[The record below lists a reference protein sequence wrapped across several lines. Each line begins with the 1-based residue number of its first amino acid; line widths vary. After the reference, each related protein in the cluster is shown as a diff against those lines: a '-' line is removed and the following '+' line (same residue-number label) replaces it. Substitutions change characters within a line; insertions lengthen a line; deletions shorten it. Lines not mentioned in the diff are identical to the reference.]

1 MPKKIVKG
9 FTLIELL
16 VVVAIIGIISTIG
29 VVAYGKY
36 TKIAMNSAIKS
47 NHSKIVNLAKSDLA
61 LCMLDGGRSG
71 KIERIQSSMNGVT
84 KKKVSCNWNMFVG
97 GEFLHHTMSLGLRDP
112 FILSLPEYDLWYNR
126 SKGWGQ
132 DFAAVWYWPPTKTP
146 KWFPYYFVGKTHI
159 GRVISQ
165 ASYQSSDGKFTC
177 TGTYTIELKT
187 FLTDEVTSIIDCIDM
202 SPLAVK

>member
-16 VVVAIIGIISTIG
+16 VVVAIIGILSAIG

-36 TKIAMNSAIKS
+36 TKMAMNSAIKS

-71 KIERIQSSMNGVT
+71 KIERIEGSVT
-84 KKKVSCNWNMFVG
+84 KKKVNCSWGMFTG
-97 GEFLHHTMSLGLRDP
+97 SEFLHHTMSLGLRDP

-126 SKGWGQ
+126 SKWMQ
-132 DFAAVWYWPPTKTP
+132 DFAAVWYWPPTKMP

-159 GRVISQ
+159 GNVNTQ
-165 ASYQSSDGKFTC
+165 ASYSGSDAKFTC

>member
-1 MPKKIVKG
+1 MNRKA

-16 VVVAIIGIISTIG
+16 VVVAIIGTLAAVG

-36 TKIAMNSAIKS
+36 TKMAMDSAIKS
-47 NHSKIVNLAKSDLA
+47 NHSTIVNLVKSDLA
-61 LCMLDGGRSG
+61 LCLLDGGRSG
-71 KIERIQSSMNGVT
+71 KIERIERGVT
-84 KKKVSCNWNMFVG
+84 KKKVNCSWGIFTG
-97 GEFLHHTMSLGLRDP
+97 SSFLHHTMSLGLRDP
-112 FILSLPEYDLWYNR
+112 FFKGISQYNLWYNR

-159 GRVISQ
+159 GNVSAK
-165 ASYQSSDGKFTC
+165 ASYPSGDGKFTC

-187 FLTDEVTSIIDCIDM
+187 FLTDEVTAIIDCIDM
-202 SPLAVK
+202 SPLVVK

>member
-36 TKIAMNSAIKS
+36 TKMAMNSAIKS

-71 KIERIQSSMNGVT
+71 KIERIEGGVT
-84 KKKVSCNWNMFVG
+84 KKKVNCSWGMFTG
-97 GEFLHHTMSLGLRDP
+97 SEFLHHTMSLGLRDP

-126 SKGWGQ
+126 SKWMQ
-132 DFAAVWYWPPTKTP
+132 DFAAVWYWPPTKVP

-159 GRVISQ
+159 GNVNTQ
-165 ASYQSSDGKFTC
+165 ASYSGADAKFTC
-177 TGTYTIELKT
+177 TGTYIIELKT

>member
-1 MPKKIVKG
+1 MPKKIAKG

-16 VVVAIIGIISTIG
+16 VVVAIIGILSAIG

-36 TKIAMNSAIKS
+36 TKMAMDSAIKS
-47 NHSKIVNLAKSDLA
+47 NHSKIVNLVKSDLA
-61 LCMLDGGRSG
+61 SCLLDGGRSG
-71 KIERIQSSMNGVT
+71 KIERIESSMRGVT
-84 KKKVSCNWNMFVG
+84 KKKVNCNWNMFG
-97 GEFLHHTMSLGLRDP
+97 GREFLDHTMSLGLRDP
-112 FILSLPEYDLWYNR
+112 FFKGISQYNLWYNR
-126 SKGWGQ
+126 TKGWGQ
-132 DFAAVWYWPPTKTP
+132 DFAAVWYWPPTKMP

-159 GRVISQ
+159 GNVNSQ
-165 ASYQSSDGKFTC
+165 ASYSGADAKFTC

>member
-1 MPKKIVKG
+1 MKRNG

-16 VVVAIIGIISTIG
+16 VVVAIIGILAAVG

-36 TKIAMNSAIKS
+36 TKMAMDSAIKS
-47 NHSKIVNLAKSDLA
+47 NHSTIVNLVKSDLA

-71 KIERIQSSMNGVT
+71 KIERIEGGVT
-84 KKKVSCNWNMFVG
+84 KKKVNCSWGIFTG
-97 GEFLHHTMSLGLRDP
+97 SSFLHHTMSLGLRDP
-112 FILSLPEYDLWYNR
+112 FFLSISEYNLWYSR
-126 SKGWGQ
+126 SKWAQ
-132 DFAAVWYWPPTKTP
+132 DFAAVWYWPPTKVP

-159 GRVISQ
+159 GKVNSQ
-165 ASYQSSDGKFTC
+165 ASYSGADAKFTC

-187 FLTDEVTSIIDCIDM
+187 FLTDEVTAIIDCIDM